1 MFQINP
7 IGSIS
12 KVDLRRFILWAK
24 TAFDVP
30 ALQDFLDATPSAELI
45 PITNGSE
52 QSDEV
57 EMGMTYEELSIF
69 GRLRK
74 ARLSSQFRAV
84 LTFDR
89 RKTWAPT
96 ACSASSF
103 RSGRTR

>member
-74 ARLSSQFRAV
+74 ARLSS
-84 LTFDR
+84 
-89 RKTWAPT
+89 
-96 ACSASSF
+96 
-103 RSGRTR
+103 